1 MNSFDREEKIQQII
15 KYGKWVLLVLVVFAV
30 FFLIK
35 NSKRTYNNIED
46 DVVVAAKKYVAD
58 NNLAITSPQYIE
70 ITKLSEIE
78 GTELCSKAS
87 GVMVT
92 NTNGKIAYEPYL
104 NCSKYQTDTSVNTKY
119 IVLVGGNFIV
129 LNKGEVFNDPYYTL
143 KKEADVI
150 VSGKVLTTPGIYTL
164 IYSAYVDNILKE
176 TVKRYVVVT
185 ENDKDSNVSGL
196 INETDPVITLLGDKN
211 IVLQLNSRYKEP
223 GYKAVDYNDGKIS
236 RRVDVTSN
244 LDTKKVGTYFITYK
258 VTNSKGRTA
267 VAQRTIKVM
276 KFKGDVEISL
286 KQESTDLAAS
296 TNIIAE
302 ISGSTYVKLI
312 DPYGSV
318 DSRRTHT
325 FTAKSNGVYTFKAY
339 DIHGNE
345 YVKDIEIS
353 NIDNI
358 PPAGSCKALV
368 RGDNTEV
375 EVNATDNKGIA
386 GYSYILDGNATSY
399 ITDNTYKVTNKSET
413 VSVSVVDIAGN
424 KATLKCDVTI
434 IKETIVAA
442 TDLPTNSGSS
452 SSGSSSSGSYSNG
465 GTGTNKAAD
474 LKNYKLVAT
483 QNNVIDLAN
492 YTEGNVAQRVN
503 KDYYDSCLSF
513 AYYYAYKLYN
523 GDNLNSMNA
532 KDGAGY
538 VYASKFKDL
547 KDNNKQTVL
556 QDVYSQVSAG
566 KPTVLQVSGAKSE
579 NGNTVSRHYVTVVG
593 YKNTVKSGSTMTDKD
608 LLIID
613 SWDGKLKTMDEA
625 NSRYMISGYDTGR
638 TGSSGY
644 GYQVYNIK

>member
-1 MNSFDREEKIQQII
+1 MVREMNGFDREEKIQQIV
-15 KYGKWVLLVLVVFAV
+15 KYGKWVLLVLVVLAI

-35 NSKRTYNNIED
+35 NSKRTYNNVED
-46 DVVVAAKKYVAD
+46 DVVVAAKKYVTD
-58 NNLAITSPQYIE
+58 NNLVITSPQYVE

-87 GVMVT
+87 GVMIT
-92 NTNGKIAYEPYL
+92 NTNGKIEYDPYL
-104 NCSKYQTDTSVNTKY
+104 SCSNYQTDTSVNTKY
-119 IVLVGGNFIV
+119 IILIGGNVIV

-164 IYSAYVDNILKE
+164 TYAAYVDNALKE
-176 TVKRYVVVT
+176 TVKRYVIVT
-185 ENDKDSNVSGL
+185 ENDKSTNVSGL
-196 INETDPVITLLGDKN
+196 VNETEPVITLLGDKN
-211 IVLQLNSRYKEP
+211 IVLQLNSKYKEP
-223 GYKAVDYNDGKIS
+223 GYRAVDFTDGKIS
-236 RRVDVTSN
+236 RKVDVTSN

-267 VAQRTIKVM
+267 IAQRTIKVM

-286 KQESTDLAAS
+286 KQESTDIASS
-296 TNIIAE
+296 TNVIASV
-302 ISGSTYVKLI
+302 SGSTYVKLI

-318 DSRRTHT
+318 DSLRTHT
-325 FTAKSNGVYTFKAY
+325 FTAKNNGVYTFKAY
-339 DIHGNE
+339 DIYGNE

-358 PPAGSCKALV
+358 APTGTCKALV

-375 EVNATDNKGIA
+375 EVNASDNKGIA
-386 GYSYILDGNATSY
+386 GYSYILDDNATDY
-399 ITDNTYKVTNKSET
+399 VTTNTYKVANKSSA
-413 VSVSVVDIAGN
+413 VSVSVADIAGN
-424 KATLKCDVTI
+424 KTTLKCDVTV

-442 TDLPTNSGSS
+442 TELPSGSGSS
-452 SSGSSSSGSYSNG
+452 SSSGGSNG
-465 GTGTNKAAD
+465 GMGNNKPAD

-523 GDNLNSMNA
+523 GDNINSMNA

-538 VYASKFKDL
+538 VYASRFKDL

-556 QDVYSQVSAG
+556 KDVYDQVSAG
-566 KPTVLQVSGAKSE
+566 KPAVLQVSGGKTGA
-579 NGNTVSRHYVTVVG
+579 NTVSRHYVTVVG
-593 YKNTVKSGSTMTDKD
+593 YKNSVKSGSTMSDKD

-638 TGSSGY
+638 TGTSGY